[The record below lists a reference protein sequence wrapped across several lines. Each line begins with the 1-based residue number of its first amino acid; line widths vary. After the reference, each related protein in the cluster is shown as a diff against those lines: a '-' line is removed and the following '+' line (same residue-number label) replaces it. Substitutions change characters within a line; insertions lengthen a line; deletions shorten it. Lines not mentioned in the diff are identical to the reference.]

1 MNNQASA
8 ILEMIPSSINDLVK
22 TWSEKPPD
30 RRALVEASGTWTYAE
45 LQSAVTSARAWL
57 LERGVRQGDRVMIL
71 GENCRAF
78 VAIFL
83 GAIAMDAWPVVV
95 NPRLSA
101 EEVNRIE
108 THCGARLVVYVVSAS
123 PLTAEHAR
131 ASQAT
136 VVDFLD
142 VGAIGFGSLNEHAE
156 PETLDEDI
164 PNRAAALIYTS
175 GTTGQPKGVMLTHRN
190 LLFVAAVS
198 AKLRSL
204 TPEDR
209 LYGIL
214 PMTHIVGLT
223 VVLLGALLSGASV
236 YLSSRF
242 DPMSART
249 TLEKEKLTI
258 MLGPPALYAQMAQ
271 YAKLRRIASFEFP
284 ALRVISSA
292 GAPLSLSL
300 KSNVEKLF
308 GQVLH
313 NGYGITE
320 CSPNISQTRIE
331 SPRTDTSV
339 GSAIPGVEI
348 KLVAPDG
355 AAVPEGQVGEV
366 WVRGPNVM
374 RGYYRA
380 PEETSAAV
388 NQEGW
393 FNSRD
398 LGRIEGGNLFLVGRA
413 KEMIVR
419 FGFNV
424 YPAEVEAVLNAHPQV
439 VQSAVVGRSLEE
451 NEEIV
456 AFVQLAPGAALTAL
470 DLSEYA
476 SHHLGL
482 YKRPSEIVFLEA
494 MPLTSIG
501 KIAKGELSKMAL
513 SMSQCAT
520 RTVVQSVS

>member
-8 ILEMIPSSINDLVK
+8 ILETLPSSINDLVK
-22 TWSEKPPD
+22 RWSDEAPD
-30 RRALVEASGTWTYAE
+30 RPALLEASGRWTYGE
-45 LQSAVTSARAWL
+45 LQSAVTSAKAWL
-57 LERGVRQGDRVMIL
+57 LERGVRRGDRVMIL

-83 GAIAMDAWPVVV
+83 GSIAIDAWPVVV

-101 EEVNRIE
+101 EEVGRIE
-108 THCGARLVVYVVSAS
+108 AHCGARLVVYVTSAS

-131 ASQAT
+131 TGQAT
-136 VVDFLD
+136 IADFLD
-142 VGAIGFGSLNEHAE
+142 AGPVGFGPLGEHAE
-156 PETLDEDI
+156 PEALQEDI
-164 PNRAAALIYTS
+164 PNRVAALIYTS

-198 AKLRSL
+198 AKLRNL
-204 TPEDR
+204 APEDR

-242 DPMSART
+242 DAMSARA

-258 MLGPPALYAQMAQ
+258 MLGPPALYAQMTQ
-271 YAKLRRIASFEFP
+271 YAKLRGIALFHFP

-300 KSNVEKLF
+300 KSNVERLF

-348 KLVAPDG
+348 KLVRSDG
-355 AAVPEGQVGEV
+355 ATVPEGEVGEV

-374 RGYYRA
+374 KGYYRS
-380 PEETSAAV
+380 PEETAAAV
-388 NQEGW
+388 NREGW

-398 LGRIEGGNLFLVGRA
+398 LGRIEDGSLFLVGRA

-424 YPAEVEAVLNAHPQV
+424 YPAEVEAVLNAHPLV

-456 AFVQLAPGAALTAL
+456 AFVQLAPGARLTTLELA
-470 DLSEYA
+470 EYA

-501 KIAKGELSKMAL
+501 KIAKGELSKRA
-513 SMSQCAT
+513 QRAPW
-520 RTVVQSVS
+520 VAAESVR